1 MSGSVHWV
9 VEAEIKEGK
18 LDAFKELMDEM
29 VEATRAQEPEA
40 LTYEWYVG
48 EDGQR
53 CHLFERYK
61 DSAAVMTHLGNF
73 RRNFAERLMAVV
85 TLTGVTVYGDPDESV
100 RGALSDFDPHYF
112 SMIGGFAR

>member
-9 VEAEIKEGK
+9 VEGDIKEGK
-18 LDAFKELMDEM
+18 RDAFEELMAEM

-40 LTYEWYVG
+40 LNYEWYVG
-48 EDGQR
+48 EDGPRFQIY
-53 CHLFERYK
+53 ERYK
-61 DSAAVMTHLGNF
+61 DSAAAMTHLGNF

-85 TLTGVTVYGDPDESV
+85 TPTRVTVYGDPDESV